1 MHCLK
6 LCIPKKKNCGFQLKK
21 TELVFYY
28 RWETI
33 GAQLSTLVKTLLRRF
48 RWGFVLAGFSAL
60 AMAAISWKLESS
72 ESYWIW
78 HRYYEIL

>member
-6 LCIPKKKNCGFQLKK
+6 LCMPKKNCGFQFKENRACL
-21 TELVFYY
+21 YY

-33 GAQLSTLVKTLLRRF
+33 GAQLSNFVKALLRRF

>member
-1 MHCLK
+1 MLEAVYA
-6 LCIPKKKNCGFQLKK
+6 KNKIVVFNLKK

-33 GAQLSTLVKTLLRRF
+33 GAQLSNLVKTLLRRF